1 MPDIDELSDAH
12 NELVDKYN
20 NIVAHL
26 NQIPGACNQWWS
38 NSGVRF
44 SPDKYHFSTD
54 INMLES

>member
-26 NQIPGACNQWWS
+26 NRIPGACNQWLS
-38 NSGVRF
+38 NIGVRF
-44 SPDKYHFSTD
+44 HPNKYYFSTD